1 VAAEAEPGQHPL
13 QVGGGAAQRQ
23 PPVVPQQAAV
33 GRADGAQ
40 PGVVGHGDRGDV
52 EHPPPLL
59 GQQQGGHRRVQRADG
74 A

>member
-1 VAAEAEPGQHPL
+1 VTVEAQPGQHPL
-13 QVGGGAAQRQ
+13 QVGRGAAQRQ

-40 PGVVGHGDRGDV
+40 PGVVGHGDGRDV
-52 EHPPPLL
+52 EHPPSLL